1 MEITVGIA
9 DLGVSHGPNDTLVTY
24 ALGSCI
30 AVLIHAPAQRLA
42 GLLHYM
48 LPSSTVSPEKAHS
61 VPAMFADTGIPAL
74 IARMTRRGAQK
85 KDLLVKVAGGAQ
97 LYDDG
102 GMFDIG
108 RRNYVAVREL
118 FDGEGIKIASA
129 DVGGSLSRTVRIWAA
144 TGRVVVHSQGKQRDL

>member
-9 DLGVSHGPNDTLVTY
+9 DLRLSQGPDDSLVTY

-30 AVLIHAPAQRLA
+30 AVLIHAPVPKLA

-48 LPSSTVSPEKAHS
+48 LPSSSVSPEKARS

-74 IARMTRRGAQK
+74 IARMNRRGVHK
-85 KDLLVKVAGGAQ
+85 SDLMVKVAGGAQ

-108 RRNYVAVREL
+108 RRNYAAVREL
-118 FDGEGIKIASA
+118 FDAEGIKIVNA

-144 TGRVVVHSQGKQRDL
+144 TGRVTVHSQGKQREL